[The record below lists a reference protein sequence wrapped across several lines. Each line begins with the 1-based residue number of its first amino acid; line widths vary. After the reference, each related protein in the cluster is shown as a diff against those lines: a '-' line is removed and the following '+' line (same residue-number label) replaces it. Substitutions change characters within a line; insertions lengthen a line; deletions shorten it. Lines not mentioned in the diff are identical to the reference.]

1 MDEVDVDVC
10 VESFAISEVSVVL
23 SEPVNVV
30 SALFCVVAIA
40 VVDSEVDVDS
50 VMVTFSAGA
59 FVRLFNGAS
68 TSFAASKSTPS
79 GGFVTGARVVL
90 VPSVANV
97 VVIFSSSPL
106 TSNVAGT
113 SSSPMRE
120 LVDAVPPG
128 VAEVVSMGSAPSVP
142 SVALAVDVVVAAAVS
157 SPSEDIFSSSV
168 SVDGESVDPLEA
180 SDTAAVASV
189 DPSAGITAT
198 ASIKVGD
205 VVGESCSSRPRIDAS
220 DVVRRISRMDRM
232 RRVMIEVPMQRDYSV
247 KQAGLGIF
255 EGLGFR

>member
-1 MDEVDVDVC
+1 VDEVDVDVC
-10 VESFAISEVSVVL
+10 VESFVGSEVPVVL
-23 SEPVNVV
+23 FEPVNVV

-40 VVDSEVDVDS
+40 VVDFEVDVDS
-50 VMVTFSAGA
+50 VIVTFPAGA
-59 FVRLFNGAS
+59 FVTLFNGAP
-68 TSFAASKSTPS
+68 TSFAESKSTPYV
-79 GGFVTGARVVL
+79 GFVTGARVVL

-106 TSNVAGT
+106 ASNVAGT

-128 VAEVVSMGSAPSVP
+128 VAEVVSIGSASSVP
-142 SVALAVDVVVAAAVS
+142 SALAVDVVVAAAVS

-168 SVDGESVDPLEA
+168 DGESVEPLEA

-220 DVVRRISRMDRM
+220 DVVRRISRMGRM

-255 EGLGFR
+255 EGLGFG